1 MFPELFRMPFLDY
14 PVATYGVLLATA
26 MVTAMWVGVR
36 LAAKDGLDRESAY
49 NVALATIGASMI
61 GSKLLLVITE
71 PELLEPSRLL
81 SKEFWSSGGVYF
93 GGFVA
98 AFLGSMF
105 FAWSFS
111 LPWWRLA
118 DAFAPAIALGQ
129 AIGRL
134 GCFAAGCCWGTE
146 CALPWAVEF
155 PRAAHAVTG
164 VPWGVP
170 LHPVQLYESL
180 LALCIFA
187 ALMWLRRRRAFT
199 GEVVLAYLVLYS
211 AARFAL
217 ELWRDDPRG
226 DVLGITTATGLS
238 TSQLISVGCGATG
251 LALLAFYRARA
262 RRERAGGGAEPS
274 ATAAV

>member
-1 MFPELFRMPFLDY
+1 MFPELFRMPFFDY

-36 LAAKDGLDRESAY
+36 NAAKDGLDRDRAY
-49 NVALATIGASMI
+49 NVAIATIGASMI

-71 PELLEPSRLL
+71 PDLLEPSRLL
-81 SKEFWSSGGVYF
+81 SKEFWGSGGVYF

-98 AFLGSMF
+98 ALLGSMF

-134 GCFAAGCCWGTE
+134 GCFAAGCCWGTA
-146 CALPWAVEF
+146 CSMPWAVEF
-155 PRAAHAVTG
+155 PRAAREVTG
-164 VPWGVP
+164 VPSGVP

-180 LALCIFA
+180 LALGIFA
-187 ALMWLRRRRAFT
+187 ALTWLRRRRSFT
-199 GEVVLAYLVLYS
+199 GEVVLAYLALYS

-217 ELWRDDPRG
+217 EFWRDDPRG
-226 DVLGITTATGLS
+226 DVLGVTTATGLS
-238 TSQLISVGCGATG
+238 TSQLISVACGATG
-251 LALLAFYRARA
+251 LALLAFYRSRA
-262 RRERAGGGAEPS
+262 RRERPDAEPS